1 MKRPGSRPVVVAL
14 LAVLTL
20 AAVALAPMARAN
32 PMKFVVLRGLD
43 KITAHVSTFTAPIG
57 QMVTF
62 GALQITARSC
72 DKRPPEEVPESA
84 AFLEIVEARP
94 GEEPQKLF
102 SGWMFASSPALS
114 ALENPIYDLWVLDCT
129 NDSSVPAGT
138 SP

>member
-1 MKRPGSRPVVVAL
+1 MRPRGSTCL
-14 LAVLTL
+14 LAVLL
-20 AAVALAPMARAN
+20 AAALAAPAVAN

-43 KITAHVSTFTAPIG
+43 KITAHVSTFTAPIDK
-57 QMVTF
+57 MVQF

-94 GEEPQKLF
+94 GETPQKLF

-114 ALENPIYDLWVLDCT
+114 ALENPIYDLWVLDCS
-129 NDSSVPAGT
+129 NDSSLPAGT

>member
-1 MKRPGSRPVVVAL
+1 MPVGRRGALVVILAML
-14 LAVLTL
+14 LAVP
-20 AAVALAPMARAN
+20 ASAN
-32 PMKFVVLRGLD
+32 PMKYVVLRGLD
-43 KITAHVSTFTAPIG
+43 KITAHVSTFTAPIDK
-57 QMVTF
+57 MVQF

-72 DKRPPEEVPESA
+72 DKRPPEEVPESS

-94 GEEPQKLF
+94 GEQPQKLF

-129 NDSSVPAGT
+129 NDANVPAGT

>member
-1 MKRPGSRPVVVAL
+1 MRLRGSTCL
-14 LAVLTL
+14 LAVLL
-20 AAVALAPMARAN
+20 AAALAAPAAAN

-43 KITAHVSTFTAPIG
+43 KITAHVSTFTAPIDK
-57 QMVTF
+57 MVQF

-94 GEEPQKLF
+94 GETPQKLF

-114 ALENPIYDLWVLDCT
+114 ALENPIYDLWVLDCS
-129 NDSSVPAGT
+129 NDSSLPAGT

>member
-1 MKRPGSRPVVVAL
+1 MRIGPRVAL
-14 LAVLTL
+14 ALVL
-20 AAVALAPMARAN
+20 AAVLATPATAN
-32 PMKFVVLRGLD
+32 PMKYVVLRGLD
-43 KITAHVSTFTAPIG
+43 KITAHVSTFTAPID
-57 QMVTF
+57 QMVQF

-94 GEEPQKLF
+94 GEQPQKLF

-129 NDSSVPAGT
+129 NDSNVPAGT

>member
-1 MKRPGSRPVVVAL
+1 
-14 LAVLTL
+14 
-20 AAVALAPMARAN
+20 
-32 PMKFVVLRGLD
+32 MKFVVLRGLD
-43 KITAHVSTFTAPIG
+43 KITAHVSTFTAPIDK
-57 QMVTF
+57 MVQF

-94 GEEPQKLF
+94 GETPQKLF

-114 ALENPIYDLWVLDCT
+114 ALENPIYDLWVLDCS
-129 NDSSVPAGT
+129 NDSSLPAGT